1 MNLRIEE
8 TDEKYV
14 VTLEG
19 DMDSPAVM
27 DTEELME
34 PLYKGDKEVII
45 DCSNLRYIASSG
57 LRILLGIL
65 QGASNG
71 GKSVVI
77 RGLNDEIKNVF
88 EMTGFINLFKLES

>member
-1 MNLRIEE
+1 MNLKIEE
-8 TDEKYV
+8 TDEKIV

-19 DMDSPAVM
+19 DLDSPAVM

-45 DCSNLRYIASSG
+45 DCSGLRYIASSG
-57 LRILLGIL
+57 LRILLGII
-65 QGASNG
+65 QGASNS
-71 GKSVVI
+71 GKNVVI

>member
-1 MNLRIEE
+1 MNLKIEE

-19 DMDSPAVM
+19 DMDSPSVI
-27 DTEELME
+27 DTEDLME
-34 PLYKGDKEVII
+34 LIYKCYKEVII
-45 DCSNLRYIASSG
+45 VCSGLRYIASSG
-57 LRILLGIL
+57 LRILLGII
-65 QGASNG
+65 QGASNS
-71 GKSVVI
+71 GKNVVI

>member
-1 MNLRIEE
+1 MNLKIEE

-19 DMDSPAVM
+19 DMDTPAVKEIK
-27 DTEELME
+27 DEVEV
-34 PLYKGDKEVII
+34 LYKGDKDVDIN
-45 DCSNLRYIASSG
+45 CSGLRYIASSG
-57 LRILLGIL
+57 LRILLGII
-65 QGASNG
+65 QGASNS
-71 GKSVVI
+71 GKNVVI